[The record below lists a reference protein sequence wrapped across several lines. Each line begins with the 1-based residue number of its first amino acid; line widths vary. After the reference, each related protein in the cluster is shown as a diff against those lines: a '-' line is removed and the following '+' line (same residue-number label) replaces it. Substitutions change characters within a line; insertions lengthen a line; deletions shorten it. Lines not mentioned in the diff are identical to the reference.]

1 MAAGLTELAIA
12 ALAFVGTH
20 LGVSSTPLRAAL
32 VERLGRRAFI
42 GLFSTISIATLVW
55 LVSAFARAP
64 MIALWPQEPW
74 TRLVPLVVMP
84 FAAILLV
91 AGLFTANATVASDGK
106 LPEGP
111 DPAPGILKV
120 TRHPVMW
127 AFVLWAAAHM
137 VPNGNAAALIFFGSL
152 LGLSVAGMRLLDAKH
167 ARRLGADWARFAA
180 VTSAVPFA
188 AAIAGRNR
196 PSLRDIGWTRIAG
209 GIALYA
215 ILLLLHHAVIGK
227 SPWPV

>member
-12 ALAFVGTH
+12 ALVFVGTH

-42 GLFSTISIATLVW
+42 GLFSAISTATLVW
-55 LVSAFARAP
+55 LV
-64 MIALWPQEPW
+64 
-74 TRLVPLVVMP
+74 
-84 FAAILLV
+84 
-91 AGLFTANATVASDGK
+91 
-106 LPEGP
+106 
-111 DPAPGILKV
+111 
-120 TRHPVMW
+120 W

-137 VPNGNAAALIFFGSL
+137 VPNGNIAALIFFGSL

-188 AAIAGRNR
+188 ATIAARNR
-196 PSLRDIGWTRIAG
+196 PSLPDIGWTKIAG
-209 GIALYA
+209 GVALYA